1 MVTRVFGR
9 AGQYDLEFIKTS
21 EGLWTAAV
29 PFVESCEYVIDLY
42 AEDEAGNIS
51 YYATYLLTF
60 DASKLQVQALA
71 TWAHTTDFDTIFMN
85 APTTVEQLP
94 DNFHVCK
101 E

>member
-60 DASKLQVQALA
+60 DVSKLQVQAVPLQYV
-71 TWAHTTDFDTIFMN
+71 
-85 APTTVEQLP
+85 PTFIGQAYREEWIL
-94 DNFHVCK
+94 
-101 E
+101 

>member
-51 YYATYLLTF
+51 YYATDLLTF
-60 DASKLQVQALA
+60 DASKLQVQAVPLQYV
-71 TWAHTTDFDTIFMN
+71 
-85 APTTVEQLP
+85 PTFIGQAYREEWVA
-94 DNFHVCK
+94 
-101 E
+101 

>member
-9 AGQYDLEFIKTS
+9 AGQYDLEFTKTP

-60 DASKLQVQALA
+60 DASKLQVHLVPLQYVPEVIGQAYREE
-71 TWAHTTDFDTIFMN
+71 WID
-85 APTTVEQLP
+85 
-94 DNFHVCK
+94 
-101 E
+101 

>member
-9 AGQYDLEFIKTS
+9 AGQYDLEFIETS

-60 DASKLQVQALA
+60 DASKLQVQAVPLQYV
-71 TWAHTTDFDTIFMN
+71 
-85 APTTVEQLP
+85 PTFIGQAYRE
-94 DNFHVCK
+94 
-101 E
+101 EWIS

>member
-1 MVTRVFGR
+1 MP

-60 DASKLQVQALA
+60 DASKLQVQAVPLQYV
-71 TWAHTTDFDTIFMN
+71 
-85 APTTVEQLP
+85 PTFIGQAYREEWVA
-94 DNFHVCK
+94 
-101 E
+101 

>member
-29 PFVESCEYVIDLY
+29 PFMESCEYVIDLY

-60 DASKLQVQALA
+60 DASKLQVQAVPLQYV
-71 TWAHTTDFDTIFMN
+71 
-85 APTTVEQLP
+85 PTFIGQAYREEWVA
-94 DNFHVCK
+94 
-101 E
+101 

>member
-60 DASKLQVQALA
+60 DASKLQVQAVPLQYVLTFIGQA
-71 TWAHTTDFDTIFMN
+71 YREEWVA
-85 APTTVEQLP
+85 
-94 DNFHVCK
+94 
-101 E
+101 

>member
-42 AEDEAGNIS
+42 AEDEAGNVS

-60 DASKLQVQALA
+60 DASKLQVQAVPLQYV
-71 TWAHTTDFDTIFMN
+71 
-85 APTTVEQLP
+85 PTFIGQAYRE
-94 DNFHVCK
+94 
-101 E
+101 EWIS

>member
-60 DASKLQVQALA
+60 DASKLQVQAVPLQYV
-71 TWAHTTDFDTIFMN
+71 
-85 APTTVEQLP
+85 PTFIGQAYRE
-94 DNFHVCK
+94 
-101 E
+101 EWIS

>member
-9 AGQYDLEFIKTS
+9 AGQYDLEFAKTS

-60 DASKLQVQALA
+60 DASKLQVHLVPLQYVPTFIGQAYREE
-71 TWAHTTDFDTIFMN
+71 WID
-85 APTTVEQLP
+85 
-94 DNFHVCK
+94 
-101 E
+101 

>member
-60 DASKLQVQALA
+60 DASKLQVQAVPLQYV
-71 TWAHTTDFDTIFMN
+71 
-85 APTTVEQLP
+85 PTFIGQAYREEWVA
-94 DNFHVCK
+94 
-101 E
+101 

>member
-1 MVTRVFGR
+1 MVTRVYGN
-9 AGQYDLEFIKTS
+9 AGLYFVEFTKTP

-60 DASKLQVQALA
+60 DASKLRIYADSNKNGTALTA
-71 TWAHTTDFDTIFMN
+71 FK
-85 APTTVEQLP
+85 
-94 DNFHVCK
+94 CK
-101 E
+101 KG

>member
-60 DASKLQVQALA
+60 DASKLQVQAVPLQY
-71 TWAHTTDFDTIFMN
+71 I
-85 APTTVEQLP
+85 PTFIGQAYREEWVA
-94 DNFHVCK
+94 
-101 E
+101 